1 MSSGPYRARR
11 VGIEHPSRSDFN
23 ESSPRNLF
31 KNILFTVVV
40 AVSFAL
46 GLYSLF
52 LAYANAGKV
61 QPLTTEHMFRTAT
74 AADSEKIEIALG
86 VLTDRDLVYVV
97 LDSPELG
104 PDPDVEIAAHK
115 AARALNDSGL
125 VASVRLLNPR
135 NSDFTLVVEQ
145 NGINR
150 FPAVLAVK
158 KNGGIVLVMD
168 DLSEKNLLHAYYSVL
183 GKTSSCDDAKSAVY

>member
-1 MSSGPYRARR
+1 
-11 VGIEHPSRSDFN
+11 
-23 ESSPRNLF
+23 
-31 KNILFTVVV
+31 VVV
-40 AVSFAL
+40 AISFAL

-61 QPLTTEHMFRTAT
+61 QPLTTEGMFRTAT

-97 LDSPELG
+97 LDSPEVG
-104 PDPDVEIAAHK
+104 PDPDVEIAARK

-168 DLSEKNLLHAYYSVL
+168 DLSEKNLLYAYYSVL